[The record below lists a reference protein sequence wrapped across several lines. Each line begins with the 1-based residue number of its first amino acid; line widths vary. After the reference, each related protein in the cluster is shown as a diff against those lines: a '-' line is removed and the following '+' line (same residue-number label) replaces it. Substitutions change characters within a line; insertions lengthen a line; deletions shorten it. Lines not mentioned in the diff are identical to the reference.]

1 MKKLDNLVKQTK
13 SDSHS
18 VSREAEPIEE
28 ESPLWEV
35 EEDETPMTSEEGE
48 SPVNVL
54 TEDGSGGYEGSA
66 TDMTDLIFVP
76 VESDTGSGDSWTEE
90 GMELNRGNFLEKM
103 S

>member
-1 MKKLDNLVKQTK
+1 MKKLDSLVKRTK

-18 VSREAEPIEE
+18 VSRDAEPIEE

-35 EEDETPMTSEEGE
+35 EEEETPISEKEE
-48 SPVNVL
+48 SPVNFL